1 MTLAPTD
8 DERMIE
14 AIRYRSAFSPTHHQ
28 IGRIIAMIENGDMIL
43 VNQIPEHLRETV
55 RQGND
60 LPTGFVM
67 VDALS
72 RKILDDYEAI
82 CTVESLLNAGKSQ

>member
-1 MTLAPTD
+1 MMTLEPTE
-8 DERMIE
+8 DERVIE

-28 IGRIIAMIENGDMIL
+28 IGRIIAMIENGDMIH
-43 VNQIPEHLRETV
+43 VDQIPAHLRETV

-60 LPTGFVM
+60 LPTGFVS

-72 RKILDDYEAI
+72 RQIWADYTATIKMPAWE
-82 CTVESLLNAGKSQ
+82 NDQ